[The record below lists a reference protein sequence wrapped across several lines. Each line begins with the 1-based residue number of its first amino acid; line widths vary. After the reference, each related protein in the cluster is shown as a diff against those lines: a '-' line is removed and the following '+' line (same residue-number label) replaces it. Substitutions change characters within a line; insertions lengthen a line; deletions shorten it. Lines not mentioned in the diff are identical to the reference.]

1 MKFLIFWNKCNK
13 CGFSFETLSDPGL
26 YSFRLL
32 LSEKEQHPAIVK
44 CDDDPA
50 FSEVYLIVDR
60 LLKNKGYK
68 TIQIANIFDKIFGG
82 ICDRAP
88 DGSRYNMTGE
98 KNCPNCSSKDI
109 DFGPFDPEVYR
120 EESPPEIT
128 HNQWDILDDRN
139 KEKEIERR
147 IKSL

>member
-1 MKFLIFWNKCNK
+1 MKFLIFWNKCKK

-32 LSEKEQHPAIVK
+32 LSEKAQCPAIVK

-50 FSEVYLIVDR
+50 FSEVYEIVER
-60 LLKNKGYK
+60 LLKNKGFK
-68 TIQIANIFDKIFGG
+68 AIQIANIFDKIFGY

-88 DGSRYNMTGE
+88 NGSRYNMTGE
-98 KNCPNCSSKDI
+98 KNCPHCGSDDI
-109 DFGPFDPEVYR
+109 DFGPYDPEVYR
-120 EESPPEIT
+120 EENPPEIT
-128 HNQWDILDDRN
+128 HVQWDKLDRRS
-139 KEKEIERR
+139 KEKEIELR

>member
-1 MKFLIFWNKCNK
+1 MKFSIFWNKCNE

-32 LSEKEQHPAIVK
+32 LSEKEHRPAIIK
-44 CDDDPA
+44 CDNDPA
-50 FSEVYLIVDR
+50 FSEVYEIVER

-68 TIQIANIFDKIFGG
+68 TIQRAGIFNKVFGY

-88 DGSRYNMTGE
+88 DGSRYNMSGE
-98 KNCPNCSSKDI
+98 RKCPNCGSVDVSH
-109 DFGPFDPEVYR
+109 GPYNPAVYQ
-120 EESPPEIT
+120 EENPPDVT
-128 HNQWDILDDRN
+128 HDQWDILDDHS

-147 IKSL
+147 IRSL